1 MKSTEDFKIAIESYL
16 KYIAQNDEEFENK
29 LSSPKKNID
38 DCITYIFNQVKAS
51 GYTGFTDD
59 EVYGMAIHY
68 YDEENIDIGSPVNC
82 KVVVN
87 HTVELTEEE
96 KEEAKQKAIE
106 NLIKEEKEKQL
117 KTKIKKEKIGEEE
130 KQISLFD

>member
-16 KYIAQNDEEFENK
+16 KYIAQNDEEFEQK
-29 LSSPKKNID
+29 LSNPQKNID

-51 GYTGFTDD
+51 GCTGFIDD

-68 YDEENIDIGSPVNC
+68 YDEENIDIGSPIKC
-82 KVVVN
+82 KVVIN

-96 KEEAKQKAIE
+96 KEEAKQKAI
-106 NLIKEEKEKQL
+106 NDLIKEEKDKLL
-117 KTKIKKEKIGEEE
+117 KKKNNKIEEE
-130 KQISLFD
+130 PKQVSLFD